1 MIRNSNIALPL
12 FAFAAT
18 LVAVPLAAQEP
29 TVVTGAHQPTYQ
41 ERVSF
46 ADLDLRQFSKQQTLK
61 TRVRRAADR
70 VCIEAEGPFPSYGY
84 GFGSDLTCADLTYNH
99 AKPQIVAAIDR
110 ARSGQQTAAMT
121 LVISAPRAR

>member
-1 MIRNSNIALPL
+1 MTKTSTIARPL
-12 FAFAAT
+12 LALA
-18 LVAVPLAAQEP
+18 LVAAPLAAQEP

-46 ADLDLRQFSKQQTLK
+46 ADLDLSQGSAQRALK

-70 VCIEAEGPFPSYGY
+70 VCIEAEGPLPSYGY

-99 AKPQIVAAIDR
+99 ARPQIVAAIDR
-110 ARSGQQTAAMT
+110 AKSGQQTAAMA
-121 LVISAPRAR
+121 LVISAPHARR